1 VKQVTPQNCIGAHQ
15 AASTCSFKRSDN
27 FCRAKG
33 SGWLQSHGRQRHQV
47 RDDERR
53 AKMPQVIVGLFSSY
67 RDAHEALCALQL
79 LGLGR
84 DDGHLYRTEQRDA
97 DVRFAEGEAPLEV
110 EPRTPDSAE
119 YAAHGEHQG
128 AVGTT
133 NRFRGLGIDSPVC
146 ADKGVDPASNDASAR
161 ALLVVNATTAPKLT
175 TVWEVLYEHGAMAVK
190 DPNGHWRFS
199 PYRRVCR
206 SQE

>member
-1 VKQVTPQNCIGAHQ
+1 MAF
-15 AASTCSFKRSDN
+15 A
-27 FCRAKG
+27 
-33 SGWLQSHGRQRHQV
+33 HGRQRHQLGE
-47 RDDERR
+47 DERR

-67 RDAHEALCALQL
+67 REAHEALRALQL

-84 DDGHLYRTEQRDA
+84 DDGHLYRTGQRDA
-97 DVRFAEGEAPLEV
+97 DARFAEGEAPLEV

-119 YAAHGEHQG
+119 YVAHGEHQG

-133 NRFRGLGIDSPVC
+133 NRFRSSGIDSPAM
-146 ADKGVDPASNDASAR
+146 ADEGMDPSHHGASDR
-161 ALLVVNATTAPKLT
+161 ALLVVNAPTAPKLT

-190 DPNGHWRFS
+190 DPSGHWRFS
-199 PYRRVCR
+199 PYRTVCR